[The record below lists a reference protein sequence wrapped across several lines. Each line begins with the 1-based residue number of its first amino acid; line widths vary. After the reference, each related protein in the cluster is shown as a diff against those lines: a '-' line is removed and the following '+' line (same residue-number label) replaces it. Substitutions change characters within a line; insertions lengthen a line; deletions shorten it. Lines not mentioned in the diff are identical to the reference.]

1 MSSQIEFNIP
11 VPPEK
16 LLFKLTK
23 NKLTITTITKKVTNE
38 EFSTNSY
45 SVIGLTINH
54 TSENKPIYYNGLYL
68 KNNFNFDDGFFMRHQ
83 VYKDDMSIL
92 IHDYPSVNQW
102 EVCQEMKLENFN
114 LSEYNHFFI
123 ATNNENVTSYFN
135 ISILDRFVYFYKN
148 KKYIYEFD
156 SYYGYVL
163 KEVEQIEDKTS
174 LNSNPE
180 YSIYFMFY
188 GCNKLTVGDI
198 RDLNR
203 LLEKQVK
210 NAKGMYSL
218 RLVNFYNVIKNIVA
232 NME

>member
-1 MSSQIEFNIP
+1 MITMTSQIEFNIP

-23 NKLTITTITKKVTNE
+23 NKLTITNRVTNE
-38 EFSTNSY
+38 EFSTDSY

-54 TSENKPIYYNGLYL
+54 TNENNPIYYNGLYL
-68 KNNFNFDDGFFMRHQ
+68 KNNFNFDDGFFLRHQ

-92 IHDYPSVNQW
+92 IHDVPSVNQW
-102 EVCQEMKLENFN
+102 QVCQEMKLEKFN
-114 LSEYNHFFI
+114 LSKYNHFFI
-123 ATNNENVTSYFN
+123 ATDNENVTSYFN
-135 ISILDRFVYFYKN
+135 ISILDRFVYFHKN

-163 KEVEQIEDKTS
+163 KEVEQIEEETS
-174 LNSNPE
+174 SE

-188 GCNKLTVGDI
+188 GCNQLTVGDI

-218 RLVNFYNVIKNIVA
+218 RLVNFYNVIKNIVV

>member
-1 MSSQIEFNIP
+1 MIIMTSQIEFNIP
-11 VPPEK
+11 VQPEK

-23 NKLTITTITKKVTNE
+23 NKLTITNQVTNE
-38 EFSTNSY
+38 EFSTDTY

-92 IHDYPSVNQW
+92 IHDFPSVNQW
-102 EVCQEMKLENFN
+102 QVCPEMKLEKFN

-123 ATNNENVTSYFN
+123 ATDNENVTSYFN
-135 ISILDRFVYFYKN
+135 ISILDRFFYFHKN

-156 SYYGYVL
+156 SYYGYIL

-210 NAKGMYSL
+210 NTKGMYSL
-218 RLVNFYNVIKNIVA
+218 RLDNFYNVIKNIVA

>member
-23 NKLTITTITKKVTNE
+23 NKLTITKKVTNE
-38 EFSTNSY
+38 EFSTDSY

-92 IHDYPSVNQW
+92 IRDYPSVNQW

-135 ISILDRFVYFYKN
+135 ISILDRFFYFHKN

-156 SYYGYVL
+156 SYYGYIL

-210 NAKGMYSL
+210 NTKGMYSL
-218 RLVNFYNVIKNIVA
+218 RLDNFYNVIKNIVA

>member
-23 NKLTITTITKKVTNE
+23 NKLTITKKITNE
-38 EFSTNSY
+38 EFSTDSY

-92 IHDYPSVNQW
+92 IRDYPSVNQW

-135 ISILDRFVYFYKN
+135 ISILDRFFYFHKN

-156 SYYGYVL
+156 SYYGYIL

-210 NAKGMYSL
+210 NTKGMYSL

-232 NME
+232 NIE

>member
-1 MSSQIEFNIP
+1 MITLSSQIEFNIS

-23 NKLTITTITKKVTNE
+23 NKLTITKKVTNE

-68 KNNFNFDDGFFMRHQ
+68 KNNFNFDDVFFMRHQ

>member
-1 MSSQIEFNIP
+1 MITMSSQIEFNIP

-23 NKLTITTITKKVTNE
+23 NKLTITKKVTNE
-38 EFSTNSY
+38 EFSTDSY

-92 IHDYPSVNQW
+92 IRDYPSVNQW

-135 ISILDRFVYFYKN
+135 ISILDRFFYFHKN

-156 SYYGYVL
+156 SYYGYIL

-210 NAKGMYSL
+210 NTKGMYSL
-218 RLVNFYNVIKNIVA
+218 RLDNFYNVIKNIVA

>member
-23 NKLTITTITKKVTNE
+23 NKLTITKKVTNE
-38 EFSTNSY
+38 EFSTDSY

-92 IHDYPSVNQW
+92 IRDYPSVNQW

-135 ISILDRFVYFYKN
+135 ISILDRFFYFHKN

-156 SYYGYVL
+156 SYYGYIL